1 MIIMIIFVH
10 LLLFFVVFQLQDL
23 MGEPPSNQNETISV
37 SIKLESVLS
46 SSPRLYCRDL
56 DSAVSILAN
65 ILNLD
70 TLLPLTSS
78 GLKPLAEVL
87 GLLGSSRL
95 AEVWEETGCDAGII
109 LNLTE
114 YLGLLSASSLS
125 IGERLTVEGDGLS
138 MSVSAHNGRMYSGY
152 EFNASGGTATGV
164 NVPNG
169 VLPLG
174 G

>member
-1 MIIMIIFVH
+1 
-10 LLLFFVVFQLQDL
+10 
-23 MGEPPSNQNETISV
+23 MGNPPPDQNETISI

-56 DSAVSILAN
+56 DSAVFILAK

-78 GLKPLAEVL
+78 GLKPLAKVL

-95 AEVWEETGCDAGII
+95 AEVWEETGCDAGLI

-114 YLGLLSASSLS
+114 QLGVLSASSLS
-125 IGERLTVEGDGLS
+125 SGESLTVEGDGLS
-138 MSVSAHNGRMYSGY
+138 MSVSAYNGRVYSGY
-152 EFNASGGTATGV
+152 EFNVNGSAATGV
-164 NVPNG
+164 SVPNG
-169 VLPLG
+169 VIPLAG
-174 G
+174 